1 MKQESGQ
8 KFLENLNL
16 QKQSTENELEF
27 AVFGRGY
34 GECILI
40 KYDACEYMVVDSFIN
55 PETKNPIVIDYL
67 NSLKVSTKC
76 IKKIVI
82 THWHRDHI
90 AGISDIIKQSSD
102 DVKIIINPIVKNDKF
117 FEFISLSKEQK
128 QESTKEFVNVLDY
141 IERSN
146 GQNIFLASNNR
157 PIIGKDDI
165 EIKTLSPQDCEI
177 WDHIYDLNTRLLN
190 NGVGYDIPD
199 NNELSIV
206 LLFKYHGNGIL
217 LGSDLENGKDPNTS
231 WNGIIK
237 NYSDIKANIFKI
249 PHHGSF
255 NAHNDDVWK
264 LMVEAFPVSILTTF
278 NKGKKLP
285 TDEDIKRILNLS
297 KKLYIIGQTPK
308 RNKDIERLAKKIITD
323 VSITTIPRLIG
334 LVRYR
339 FDLIS
344 RQSKFETFGA
354 VVKYTN

>member
-1 MKQESGQ
+1 MKQGNGQ
-8 KFLENLNL
+8 NFLKDLNL
-16 QKQSTENELEF
+16 QKQSTESELEF
-27 AVFGRGY
+27 VVFGRGY

-55 PETKNPIVIDYL
+55 PETKNPIVVDYL
-67 NSLKVSTKC
+67 NSLNVSTKC

-82 THWHRDHI
+82 THWHGDHI
-90 AGISDIIKQSSD
+90 AGISDIIKRSSD
-102 DVKIIINPIVKNDKF
+102 DVKIIINPIVNNKKF

-146 GQNIFLASNNR
+146 SQNIFLASNNR
-157 PIIGKDDI
+157 PIIGKDVI

-177 WDHIYDLNTRLLN
+177 WDYIYDLNTRLLN

-206 LLFKYHGNGIL
+206 LLLKYQGNGIL
-217 LGSDLENGKDPNTS
+217 LGSDLENKKNPNTS

-237 NYSDIKANIFKI
+237 DYSDIKANKFKI
-249 PHHGSF
+249 PHHGSL

-264 LMVEAFPVSILTTF
+264 LMLEPFPISILTTF
-278 NKGKKLP
+278 NKGKKLT
-285 TDEDIKRILNLS
+285 TDEDIQRILSLS
-297 KKLYIIGQTPK
+297 KKLYIVGQTSK
-308 RNKDIERLAKKIITD
+308 RNKDIERLAKKTIAD
-323 VSITTIPRLIG
+323 ASITVIPRLIG

-344 RQSKFETFGA
+344 RQSKFEIFGE
-354 VVKYTN
+354 VVKYMN